1 MVDTA
6 IVADLIWL
14 GGISIFRHALLT
26 RIKVASA
33 QSADHRPVAMMRER
47 GVLSLNQTLS
57 ALGVCCVSLL
67 VGFSW
72 RAKRWAPWLMLVS
85 VVGLLGLM
93 SYSIINL
100 L

>member
-1 MVDTA
+1 MPSRSVDFGQGVPGA
-6 IVADLIWL
+6 LARPWVRYFYRRV
-14 GGISIFRHALLT
+14 GLLT
-26 RIKVASA
+26 L
-33 QSADHRPVAMMRER
+33 E
-47 GVLSLNQTLS
+47 NTLLL
-57 ALGVCCVSLL
+57 LGLCCVCLL

-72 RAKRWAPWLMLVS
+72 RSRRWAPWLMLVS

>member
-1 MVDTA
+1 M
-6 IVADLIWL
+6 
-14 GGISIFRHALLT
+14 
-26 RIKVASA
+26 
-33 QSADHRPVAMMRER
+33 
-47 GVLSLNQTLS
+47 LSLNQTLS

-93 SYSIINL
+93 GYSIINL